1 MRRELQKSISKRVAP
16 TQLCLSSI
24 FYNKIEFQIDVD
36 LIRIIKISPMYTRKI
51 VIDLQIEPSFKK
63 RPSANKSKYRR

>member
-24 FYNKIEFQIDVD
+24 FYNKIEFQIVID
-36 LIRIIKISPMYTRKI
+36 LIRIIRIIKISPMYT
-51 VIDLQIEPSFKK
+51 V
-63 RPSANKSKYRR
+63 